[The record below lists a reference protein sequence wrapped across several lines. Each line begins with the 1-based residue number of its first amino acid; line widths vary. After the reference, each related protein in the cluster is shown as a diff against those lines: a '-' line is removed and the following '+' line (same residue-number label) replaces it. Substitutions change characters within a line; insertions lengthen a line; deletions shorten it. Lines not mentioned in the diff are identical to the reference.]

1 MMRRAPGRPTVEA
14 YVPIANGRSDMTDT
28 PQAQKTSA
36 PQVPPQ
42 TRGQEETGREAP
54 RRRRETPPRESSAW
68 AGWIVFG
75 ALMLIMVG
83 TFQVLMGLTAVF
95 QSGYY
100 EVGEQG
106 LLVEVDYTVWGWTH
120 VAIGAL
126 AVAAAFGL
134 FVGKMWARVSAIVLA
149 ALGSVVQLGFLSA
162 APLWSMTIITLN
174 VLVIYAVAVYGAD
187 LEG

>member
-1 MMRRAPGRPTVEA
+1 
-14 YVPIANGRSDMTDT
+14 MTDT

-42 TRGQEETGREAP
+42 TRGQEQATRGAP
-54 RRRRETPPRESSAW
+54 RRRRETAPRESSAW

-100 EVGEQG
+100 AVGEQG

-134 FVGKMWARVSAIVLA
+134 FVGKMWARVSAIALA
-149 ALGSVVQLGFLSA
+149 VLGSVVQLGFLSA

-174 VLVIYAVAVYGAD
+174 VLVIYAVAVYGSD